1 MLQKARERLIF
12 ALDVDSA
19 DEAENLVR
27 LLAAEV
33 GVFKVGLELFVAQ
46 GPEVLARLRRAGA
59 RAIFLDLKLH
69 DIPAT
74 MRAAAK
80 SAAAHGVDLL
90 TCHCEQAGIFS
101 DLDLGST
108 KLLGVTVLTSLGPE
122 DLAAMGFPA
131 ELRDPAAL
139 VVRRAELA
147 LAAGCH
153 GVVCSGLEA
162 ARVRAALGPEALVVC
177 PGIRPA
183 GGISADDQKRIVTP
197 DKAMAAGASH
207 IVVGRP
213 IRTARDPLTA
223 ARAVVQSLAQG
234 LAAAEAH

>member
-12 ALDVDSA
+12 ALDVNTA

-27 LLAAEV
+27 MLASEA
-33 GVFKVGLELFVAQ
+33 GVFKVGLELFISQ

-59 RAIFLDLKLH
+59 QAIFLDLKLH

-80 SAAAHGVDLL
+80 SAAKHGVDLL
-90 TCHCEQAGIFS
+90 TCHCDQVGIFAG
-101 DLDLGST
+101 LDLGST
-108 KLLGVTVLTSLGPE
+108 KLLGITVLTSLGPE
-122 DLAAMGFPA
+122 DLAAMGYPA
-131 ELRDPAAL
+131 ELTDPAAL
-139 VVRRAELA
+139 VVRRAKLA
-147 LAAGCH
+147 LDAGCS

-162 ARVRAALGPEALVVC
+162 APVREALGPEALVVC

-183 GGISADDQKRIVTP
+183 DAKAGADDQKRIVTP
-197 DKAMAAGASH
+197 DMAMRNGASH

-213 IRTARDPLTA
+213 IRTARDPLAA

-234 LAAAEAH
+234 MEG

>member
-12 ALDVDSA
+12 ALDVSTA

-27 LLAAEV
+27 MLASEV
-33 GVFKVGLELFVAQ
+33 GVFKVGLELFVSQ
-46 GPEVLARLRRAGA
+46 GPEILARLRRAGA
-59 RAIFLDLKLH
+59 QAIFLDLKLH

-80 SAAAHGVDLL
+80 SAARHQVELL
-90 TCHCEQAGIFS
+90 TCHCDQADIFTG
-101 DLDLGST
+101 LDLGST
-108 KLLGVTVLTSLGPE
+108 KLLGITVLTSLGPE
-122 DLAAMGFPA
+122 DLAAMGYPE
-131 ELRDPAAL
+131 ELTDPSAL
-139 VVRRAELA
+139 VVRRAKLA
-147 LAAGCH
+147 MAAGCA

-162 ARVRAALGPEALVVC
+162 EAVRQALGPDALVVC

-183 GGISADDQKRIVTP
+183 GAEPMSADDQKRIVTP
-197 DKAMAAGASH
+197 DKAIRNGASH

-223 ARAVVQSLAQG
+223 AHTVVESLAQG
-234 LAAAEAH
+234 LAG

>member
-1 MLQKARERLIF
+1 MLQKAREKLIF
-12 ALDVDSA
+12 ALDVNTA

-27 LLAAEV
+27 MLASEV
-33 GVFKVGLELFVAQ
+33 GVFKVGLELFIAQ

-80 SAAAHGVDLL
+80 SAAQHGVELL
-90 TCHCEQAGIFS
+90 TCHCDQADIFS
-101 DLDLGST
+101 GLDLGST
-108 KLLGVTVLTSLGPE
+108 KLLGITVLTSLGPG
-122 DLAAMGFPA
+122 DLAAMGYPA
-131 ELRDPAAL
+131 ELTDPSAL
-139 VVRRAELA
+139 VVRRAKLA
-147 LAAGCH
+147 LSAGCA

-162 ARVRAALGPEALVVC
+162 APVREALGAEALVVC

-183 GGISADDQKRIVTP
+183 DAKAGADDQKRIVTP
-197 DKAMAAGASH
+197 DKAVKSGASH

-213 IRTARDPLTA
+213 IRTARDPLAA
-223 ARAVVQSLAQG
+223 ARAVVESLAQG
-234 LAAAEAH
+234 MGD